1 MKTCI
6 WTCVAIVALFVSVES
21 LTCYTCDDTILGYCA
36 ISGSVICPSTQNS
49 CYSGVVTL
57 SGLLGE
63 VQSKG
68 CIAST
73 NCKNTTQSIFNF
85 KLNITMHCCS
95 TDLCNGAESGF
106 APLNV
111 WAAMGTLLL
120 AFGVNFSV

>member
-1 MKTCI
+1 MGADGKHHHNKEPQSC
-6 WTCVAIVALFVSVES
+6 LYLLNNGMVEYYYNFLS
-21 LTCYTCDDTILGYCA
+21 L
-36 ISGSVICPSTQNS
+36 SSTA
-49 CYSGVVTL
+49 L